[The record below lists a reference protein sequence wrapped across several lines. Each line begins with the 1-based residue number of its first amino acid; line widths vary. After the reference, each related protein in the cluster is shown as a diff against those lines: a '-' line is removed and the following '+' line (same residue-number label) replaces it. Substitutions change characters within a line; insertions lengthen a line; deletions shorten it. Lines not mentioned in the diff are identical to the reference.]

1 MKNRRTLLVALLLFI
16 LSARASLFGNKHFK
30 GDSSQIS
37 TKLDAFMTE
46 LYEHGQFTGAIL
58 VSRHGNVIYEKAFGM
73 ADPKRKIPF
82 TPDTQEYIG
91 SVSKQ
96 MTAMGIMILKERGKL
111 SYGQS
116 VRDYFPELPESM
128 QSVRILDL
136 LRHTGGL
143 EDFYDFPD
151 MTEQDVFRILMKQKT
166 LKFEPGTRF
175 QYSNG
180 GYTLLGMII
189 SKIAGQSLNAFLT
202 ENIFRPLKMVH
213 TSVNQITARNKERAI
228 GYDLFGS
235 ENNYDSFIGGSAS
248 VISTVRDLFK
258 WDESFAKSPLV
269 SAQTLAEA
277 FEPSIVQKD
286 DTYGERSYGFGWWI
300 GRYNGQMTLFHN
312 GSFGGYKAYNEILIG
327 DRINII
333 HLSNLRHSSMMGIRA
348 AIIDILNGRPY
359 KPVPR
364 SIGAWIYREKQAAG
378 ADSMIHL
385 YRQIKGSAAKDGFD
399 FGEGELNTLG
409 YHLMRSERVDD
420 AIKIFTLNTEV
431 YPESANVYDSLGE
444 AYLKSGNKELGLKN
458 YQKALAIHPDDKDL
472 QQRIANIR

>member
-1 MKNRRTLLVALLLFI
+1 MKNLRSLLVALSFI
-16 LSARASLFGNKHFK
+16 LSVRANLFAEQQSE

-37 TKLDAFMTE
+37 AKLDAFLTE
-46 LYEHGQFTGAIL
+46 LYERGQFTGAVL

-73 ADPKRKIPF
+73 ADRKQKIPF

-111 SYGQS
+111 SYRQS
-116 VRDYFPELPESM
+116 VREYFPELPECM
-128 QSVRILDL
+128 QPIRILDL

-143 EDFYDFPD
+143 ADFYDFPD
-151 MTEQDVFRILMKQKT
+151 MTEQDVFKVLMNQKT

-189 SKIAGQSLNAFLT
+189 SKVAGQTLNAFLT
-202 ENIFRPLKMVH
+202 ENIFRPLNMDH

-228 GYDLFGS
+228 GYNLFGS

-258 WDESFAKSPLV
+258 WDESFSKSPLV
-269 SAQTLAEA
+269 STQTLAEA

-286 DTYGERSYGFGWWI
+286 DSYGERSYGFGWWV
-300 GRYNGQMTLFHN
+300 GEYNGQKVLFHN
-312 GSFGGYKAYNEILIG
+312 GSFGGYKAYNEILTG

-348 AIIDILNGRPY
+348 AIIDILNGKPY
-359 KPVPR
+359 KSLPR
-364 SIGAWIYREKQAAG
+364 SIGAWIYREMQAEG
-378 ADSMIHL
+378 ADSMIRL
-385 YRQIKGSAAKDGFD
+385 YRQIKGSAVQDGFD
-399 FGEGELNTLG
+399 FGEGELNSLG
-409 YHLMRSERVDD
+409 YHLMRSDRVDD
-420 AIKIFTLNTEV
+420 AVKIFTLNTDV

-444 AYLKSGNKELGLKN
+444 AYLKAGNKELGLKN
-458 YQKALAIHPDDKDL
+458 YLKALAIHPDDKDL